1 MPQDVALPE
10 ANWVRHPFSRR
21 RMYEADGWRCQIC
34 QTWLSDTDLMVD
46 HLFRQHSMAPVY
58 VGVASIYVEGG

>member
-1 MPQDVALPE
+1 
-10 ANWVRHPFSRR
+10 
-21 RMYEADGWRCQIC
+21 MYEADGWRCQIC